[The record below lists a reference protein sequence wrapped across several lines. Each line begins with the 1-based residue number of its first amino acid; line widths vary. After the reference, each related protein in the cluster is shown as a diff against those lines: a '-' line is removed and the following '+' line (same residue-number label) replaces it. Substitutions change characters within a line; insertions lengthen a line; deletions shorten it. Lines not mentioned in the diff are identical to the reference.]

1 MRLRDRN
8 TYNFSELSREDS
20 AAGRDFSP
28 HLRGDCSR
36 QRRVWRRRV
45 EPLEALLDLPV
56 VRRSAPNHSL
66 EGKIGWLDAVAYGG
80 LDAWRQE
87 AKLSAGANMGIK
99 VSGASGNLAE
109 RDALPQQCHPAVC
122 IGQGPRKGAIWCGG
136 VVAGDDYGFE
146 TAAAQTERGGD
157 FADVGGEIGFRDGE
171 HSRQAGWFNPGK
183 VSEIETSSHS
193 PGSTVEWE
201 VREL

>member
-1 MRLRDRN
+1 MIYAEERAGCQVRSLCQPPRILVSI
-8 TYNFSELSREDS
+8 TYHVDFGPDFRAFLPFAMCERPF
-20 AAGRDFSP
+20 AAAER
-28 HLRGDCSR
+28 C
-36 QRRVWRRRV
+36 
-45 EPLEALLDLPV
+45 
-56 VRRSAPNHSL
+56 
-66 EGKIGWLDAVAYGG
+66 AVATASPVPESCASVLVGNS
-80 LDAWRQE
+80 LPDAP
-87 AKLSAGANMGIK
+87 
-99 VSGASGNLAE
+99 
-109 RDALPQQCHPAVC
+109 PQRCHPAVC

-146 TAAAQTERGGD
+146 TAAAQTEGGGD

-193 PGSTVEWE
+193 SGSTVEWE